1 MIKLLKNVAN
11 LNNNFQITV
20 TYQLQ
25 FLLYL
30 WYKNVFVKRKRWFC
44 QGRAQSTW
52 RNRLIEH
59 VLDNLNIFT
68 SPKLKWEKTT
78 LIFSYSIDGHVMILG
93 SFLKSCF
100 CFDGNW
106 LLIRIF
112 AYWLK
117 KRYSW
122 NFRIYFIIWRY
133 KNLLR
138 CRRLLR
144 KPINQLKI

>member
-20 TYQLQ
+20 THQLQ

-30 WYKNVFVKRKRWFC
+30 WYKMYLSKENGDFVKD
-44 QGRAQSTW
+44 
-52 RNRLIEH
+52 
-59 VLDNLNIFT
+59 VLNIFT

-100 CFDGNW
+100 CFDGN
-106 LLIRIF
+106 
-112 AYWLK
+112 
-117 KRYSW
+117 
-122 NFRIYFIIWRY
+122 
-133 KNLLR
+133 
-138 CRRLLR
+138 
-144 KPINQLKI
+144 

>member
-30 WYKNVFVKRKRWFC
+30 WYKNVFVK
-44 QGRAQSTW
+44 
-52 RNRLIEH
+52 I
-59 VLDNLNIFT
+59 NIFT

-100 CFDGNW
+100 CFDGN
-106 LLIRIF
+106 
-112 AYWLK
+112 
-117 KRYSW
+117 
-122 NFRIYFIIWRY
+122 
-133 KNLLR
+133 
-138 CRRLLR
+138 
-144 KPINQLKI
+144 